1 MKTLRQELKNAIRIF
16 SLLLVLLAPLTS
28 WAAAG
33 KVVIA
38 AGEVFAIDAQEQRR
52 PLQRRSDIFEGD
64 TLVTGADGR
73 LQLRFEDNAI
83 LALRAD
89 SQLRISE
96 YHGATDSQNERVL
109 MDLLGGGFR
118 TISGSFGKS
127 ERDAYQV
134 RTPNASIGIRGTHYE
149 AVFQS
154 DTLTVGVYEGGIV
167 LTNDQGSLNLGLDSE
182 FVFAQVQ
189 AGNLP
194 QGLLNPPAN
203 LNVPNTPET
212 GSDEEGDEDEGSD
225 EDGDGDLNND
235 SPAGST
241 DDPGTGVIN
250 DTDNNSDFGANEF
263 NFSELEDAF
272 IELQQKSVVLTE
284 AEREALDGAGTVVGI
299 LVMAPSETDANG
311 NPISELGPIIAYS
324 SAHSI
329 GVETDQEFFVAYE
342 NQGTSENLSNPPN
355 FILRPNA
362 TYNSD
367 GGDTLFPWQ
376 QWNYVGQENDG
387 PAGTT
392 DAGEN
397 TGFNAG
403 TIEQPFYFIETEPT
417 QANLAGTIDFSLS
430 NLETAAGGSMF
441 SQSPVGGDMTVYFDD
456 GYAEGGI
463 SYTSSDSSIWN
474 LDFSGSVQGT
484 TLNATLTSNSSV
496 ISGQG
501 EGSPIGLEGNVN
513 GIFTGEVDGGPSG
526 MTGGFTAQSN
536 NGELEDYGVFT
547 MDKVTEENGPPP
559 PN

>member
-1 MKTLRQELKNAIRIF
+1 MKTLKLGIRF
-16 SLLLVLLAPLTS
+16 FPLLLVMLLPITS

-96 YHGATDSQNERVL
+96 YHGATDTQNERVL

-194 QGLLNPPAN
+194 QGLLNPPEN

-212 GSDEEGDEDEGSD
+212 DDEGDDEGDDQD
-225 EDGDGDLNND
+225 ES
-235 SPAGST
+235 SPDEANPDDPEDIAAVPVTST
-241 DDPGTGVIN
+241 DDG
-250 DTDNNSDFGANEF
+250 DFSDDDF
-263 NFSELEDAF
+263 NFTELEDAF
-272 IELQQKSVVLTE
+272 IELQEKSVVLTG
-284 AEREALDGAGTVVGI
+284 AEREALLSENTEVGI
-299 LVMAPSETDANG
+299 LVMAPSETGSNG
-311 NPISELGPIIAYS
+311 QPIAENGPMIVHYTDYLADETQEEDV
-324 SAHSI
+324 SAL
-329 GVETDQEFFVAYE
+329 FVAYE
-342 NQGTSENLSNPPN
+342 NQDPNNNLTNPPN
-355 FILRPNA
+355 FVLRPDSG
-362 TYNSD
+362 YPSNSNESS
-367 GGDTLFPWQ
+367 TFPWEE
-376 QWNYVGQENDG
+376 WDIIREDG
-387 PAGTT
+387 PVGTA

-397 TGFNAG
+397 TGFNSG
-403 TIEQPFYFIETEPT
+403 DLDQPFYYIAAEPT
-417 QANLAGTIDFSLS
+417 QAKLAGTVDF
-430 NLETAAGGSMF
+430 NLTELQTSEGGSMF
-441 SQSPVGGDMTVYFDD
+441 SQSEIPTQGYMTVYFDNGD
-456 GYAEGGI
+456 AEGGI
-463 SYTSSDSSIWN
+463 SYTSSDSSSWD

-496 ISGQG
+496 SSGQS
-501 EGSPIGLEGNVN
+501 ENIFGLNGNIS
-513 GIFTGEVDGGPSG
+513 GIFTGGTEQIPLG
-526 MTGGFTAQSN
+526 MTGGFTAQSD
-536 NGELEDYGVFT
+536 NGELEDYGVFQ
-547 MDKVTEENGPPP
+547 MEEAQP

>member
-1 MKTLRQELKNAIRIF
+1 MKTLKLGIRF
-16 SLLLVLLAPLTS
+16 FPLLLVMLLPITS

-96 YHGATDSQNERVL
+96 YHGATDTQNERVL

-194 QGLLNPPAN
+194 QGLLNPPEN

-212 GSDEEGDEDEGSD
+212 DDEGDDEGDDQD
-225 EDGDGDLNND
+225 ES
-235 SPAGST
+235 SPDEANPDEPEDIAAVPVTST
-241 DDPGTGVIN
+241 DDG
-250 DTDNNSDFGANEF
+250 DFSDDDF
-263 NFSELEDAF
+263 NFTELEDAF
-272 IELQQKSVVLTE
+272 IELQEKSVVLTE
-284 AEREALDGAGTVVGI
+284 AEREALTSSEGTTIGI
-299 LVMAPSETDANG
+299 LVMAPSETGSNG
-311 NPISELGPIIAYS
+311 QSLSENGPMIAYS
-324 SAHSI
+324 SFI
-329 GVETDQEFFVAYE
+329 PVEQEGPSVTRFFVAYE
-342 NQGTSENLSNPPN
+342 NQGTNENLNNPPN
-355 FILRPNA
+355 FILRPDASSQFNF
-362 TYNSD
+362 SD
-367 GGDTLFPWQ
+367 NPSFPWQ
-376 QWNYVGQENDG
+376 EWNSSQEG
-387 PAGTT
+387 PSGTT
-392 DAGEN
+392 DAGKN

-403 TIEQPFYFIETEPT
+403 TVEQPFYYIAAEPT
-417 QANLAGTIDFSLS
+417 QAKLAGRVDF
-430 NLETAAGGSMF
+430 NLTELQTSEGGSMF
-441 SQSPVGGDMTVYFDD
+441 SQSEIPTDGYMTVYFDSGD
-456 GYAEGGI
+456 AEGGI
-463 SYTSSDSSIWN
+463 SYTSSDSSSWD

-496 ISGQG
+496 VSGE
-501 EGSPIGLEGNVN
+501 EGPIGLSGNVN
-513 GIFTGEVDGGPSG
+513 GIFTGGTEQIPLG
-526 MTGGFTAQSN
+526 MTGGFTAQSD
-536 NGELEDYGVFT
+536 NGELEDYGVFI
-547 MDKVTEENGPPP
+547 MDEAIQENNPPP